1 MQGRNETVQSF
12 AKGIEVL
19 RSFGTGADRR
29 QTITDVAGRAHM
41 TRAAARRFL
50 YTLCEQGWARTD
62 GKHFELTPAVLEV
75 GHTYLTGM
83 SELDSVQDILRDLTR
98 ELGESS
104 SAAMLDGTDIIYVAR
119 SSASHR
125 IMAITL
131 AVGARLPAHATSMG
145 QALLAQLSVNELDN
159 YLRAAKLTG
168 FTPTTITD
176 RDALRARLKAVRADG
191 YALVSEELELGLRSI
206 SVAIQ
211 GKGKTRFA
219 INLSAQAA
227 RVSADTMVGTFLPS
241 LQRAAR
247 QAQMVVG

>member
-19 RSFGTGADRR
+19 RSFGTGTDRR
-29 QTITDVAGRAHM
+29 QTITDVAARAHM

-75 GHTYLTGM
+75 GHTYLSGM
-83 SELDSVQDILRDLTR
+83 SELESVQDILRDLTR
-98 ELGESS
+98 ELGESA

-119 SSASHR
+119 SPASHR

-159 YLRAAKLTG
+159 YLRAAKLTSY
-168 FTPTTITD
+168 TPSTITD
-176 RDALRARLKAVRADG
+176 RDGLRARLKSVRADG

-211 GKGKTRFA
+211 GQGKTRFA

-227 RVSADTMVGTFLPS
+227 RVSAATMVGTFLPS
-241 LQRAAR
+241 LQRAAK